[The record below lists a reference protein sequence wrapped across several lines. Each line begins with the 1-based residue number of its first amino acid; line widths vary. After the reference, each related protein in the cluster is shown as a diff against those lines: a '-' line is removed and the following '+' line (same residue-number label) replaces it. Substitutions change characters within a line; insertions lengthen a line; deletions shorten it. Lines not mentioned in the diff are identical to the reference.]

1 MQKLISLTLIPAALL
16 AACATP
22 PSKIE
27 PATVLPAAY
36 EQLTCPELVSRL
48 AEATANLSD
57 AEERQREAVAADAA
71 GVAIAFVPVSKLTG
85 DAHEE
90 VALYKG
96 QVATIGQVQQAK
108 SCTMAAQ

>member
-1 MQKLISLTLIPAALL
+1 MQKLIALTLIPALL

-36 EQLTCPELVSRL
+36 EQLACAELDARL
-48 AEATANLSD
+48 AQSTANLAD
-57 AEERQREAVAADAA
+57 AEKRQREAVAADAA

-96 QVATIGQVQQAK
+96 QVATISGVRQEK
-108 SCTMAAQ
+108 NCL